1 MLKQLAAVLFI
12 GFVIAAGVSLLDR
25 QDLRDLAPEQAERN
39 EAAQPSMV
47 MSATP
52 VPQKASGGRRIEIV
66 KGRDGHFRTTIK
78 LNYSDVPVMIDTGAS
93 MLALRESDAR
103 KAGIYPRRDDYTYS
117 ISTANGIVKAASAE
131 VRELTIGTVR
141 IRNVKAFILPDEA
154 LATNL
159 LGMNVLSEFAEV
171 SFRGDRLVLDRLG

>member
-12 GFVIAAGVSLLDR
+12 GFVIAAGVSLL
-25 QDLRDLAPEQAERN
+25 ERN
-39 EAAQPSMV
+39 DMRVPRHDEAAGEPPRPV
-47 MSATP
+47 MMTATPTPSAT
-52 VPQKASGGRRIEIV
+52 SGRAIEIP
-66 KGRDGHFRTTIK
+66 KGRDGHFRTTVK
-78 LNYSDVPVMIDTGAS
+78 LNYADVPVLIDTGAS

-117 ISTANGIVKAASAE
+117 VSTANGTVRAAGAE

-141 IRNVKAFILPDEA
+141 IRNVEAFILPDEA

-159 LGMNVLSEFAEV
+159 LGMNVLSQFGEV
-171 SFRGDRLVLDRLG
+171 SFRGNRLVLDSRAG